1 MVLPSERRITV
12 SFISFLEAI
21 GKDFEKGLAWAV
33 KYALPVDKLVALLFP
48 GVAPIAVGVA
58 DATTLI
64 QNSVLQVEQK
74 YAAAGVQNGSGA
86 QKLGEVLT
94 LAEQAVTSLLTQAG
108 IKADTTY
115 VTNLVNAV
123 VAILN
128 VQTPPPATAP
138 ATS

>member
-1 MVLPSERRITV
+1 M